1 MLKATFKTWLSK
13 ILLLV
18 TALFAVQNALAD
30 ESPYGLTRQ
39 AAEKLFADIKANQPK
54 IKQDPNYLKTI
65 VRQDLM
71 PYVHVNYAG
80 SLVLGQYFKSTTP
93 AQREQFFAAFDQF
106 IVQAYA
112 QALTMYSN
120 QDIQVQPQQTVSD
133 SQASVRV
140 KLLQKGQEPLNLNF
154 QWRKN
159 SKTGKWQV
167 YDMTAE
173 GVSMVDTKKQEWSSI
188 LRKNG
193 IDALTAQVQRA
204 AAVPVSLGK
213 K

>member
-1 MLKATFKTWLSK
+1 MLKATFKTWVSK
-13 ILLLV
+13 ILLLA